1 MAEELLTPLGR
12 MRTMHLKQSWLSWI
26 EKRLPLLEQRQV
38 QAHLDQCPECAAEIS
53 EMQDLVGALEAMPAA
68 LAALPWQKER
78 LWPAI
83 RAGLRVTPAAL
94 RPARWAAWV
103 STAALLV
110 VFGGAWWASLSNV
123 APAATAEASYIALP
137 PATPHLPLILPQQ
150 TLAGNDLPCP
160 ALPRSTPQPLPA
172 PAQTPVFAGTSAPG
186 G

>member
-1 MAEELLTPLGR
+1 
-12 MRTMHLKQSWLSWI
+12 MHLKQSWLRCI
-26 EKRLPLLEQRQV
+26 EKRLTPVEQHQA
-38 QAHLDQCPECAAEIS
+38 QAHLDQCPGCAADLG
-53 EMQDLVGALEAMPAA
+53 EMQDLVAALEAMPAA

-83 RAGLRVTPAAL
+83 RAGMQVTPAVL

-110 VFGGAWWASLSNV
+110 MFSGVWWASIFNV
-123 APAATAEASYIALP
+123 APMATIEASYIAQP
-137 PATPHLPLILPQQ
+137 PATPYSPMTPPQETQ
-150 TLAGNDLPCP
+150 AGNDLPHL

-172 PAQTPVFAGTSAPG
+172 PAQTPVFGGTVASG